1 MVMDYYAY
9 WNGGQI
15 RDLFEALVSICSGSS
30 YEGLLKTAVL
40 AGFLVTLTG
49 ALLKWQGLASKVYLF
64 AAVLFY
70 SVMLVPKVDVA
81 IHDERSAD
89 VYVVSNVPFGVG
101 FFASATSKI
110 GHFLTESFETAFSL
124 PDAERFSKFGLVY
137 PQRAL
142 NNLLAAGPVTPEGRA
157 LTDRVIADCIGPEL
171 LDHPDKAAELS
182 HSGDIWTTI
191 SADGWIN
198 PARSSVS
205 SDGTVQQCDQA
216 LQSLEQHLN
225 TVELDFL
232 SKRLG
237 TVLVPE
243 RINPADVI
251 RRTLPQSEALLLGVS
266 RSLEKSLKHSVML
279 TALPR
284 GMASIAAQAGAPLD
298 LAAKYSASQA
308 NLTSEI
314 NYRTLARLAEH
325 SLPKI
330 RNCVEFIVIAA
341 FPLMLLLMVAAGSA
355 AGAVFRSFFVLL
367 IWFQLWAPLLSVANY
382 LMISVDA
389 NPMNRIA
396 AEFGGSTL
404 LAAGIIREA
413 GATSQAIAGSIML
426 LIPVIAFALAKGSD
440 MAFVSMATGLMAP
453 AQGASSGA
461 SAQAASGNFNAGN
474 VSMGN
479 TSMNS
484 ASANKS
490 DLSSSWN
497 DPYASKSQTAYGS
510 VTRDETGTVTGMAR
524 TSIDLGVTSSG
535 ALTHSRTT
543 GTASSAATTLTASER
558 QALSLSS
565 AASSSNAVSREFA
578 RAMSQGLSERLSA
591 GQSTAGSSSSS
602 YSKSSGES
610 STVSRGL
617 SNSENLSFTSGAKL
631 QAGGGEAQFSTDAAK
646 EAAKDAKAA
655 SSASPENVNLAVAQS
670 PALLGALPTQAKD
683 PEGKPVA
690 RHVQNAMSHLRGA
703 AEAAGMGIG
712 LEAKTAQQY
721 VDTATGA
728 QNAATQHQKAEA
740 YHALKST
747 AKEIAASTSNDEM
760 RRAAENFSAALDKAY
775 RTSNDQSRMLSETFS
790 ASRSLSENLSGT
802 NQTAVNNDI
811 LVMQK
816 LLSSDNLSAESHLKA
831 LFDSSDKREFLGASA
846 AADSYDR
853 AADVCHLGPGQI
865 QETALRQNALKR
877 HGDNSLLAMQRK
889 GEELIGK
896 QAGSFKDKTGKAS
909 LLPTSLNEELKD
921 FNKKFEEQDEANAI
935 GLLNHSAMTELR
947 QERINDSST
956 GYQNEQRGM
965 STLLLN
971 SLAGGLGYREGRVA
985 EETRGPSN
993 YLNSN

>member
-1 MVMDYYAY
+1 
-9 WNGGQI
+9 
-15 RDLFEALVSICSGSS
+15 
-30 YEGLLKTAVL
+30 
-40 AGFLVTLTG
+40 
-49 ALLKWQGLASKVYLF
+49 
-64 AAVLFY
+64 
-70 SVMLVPKVDVA
+70 
-81 IHDERSAD
+81 
-89 VYVVSNVPFGVG
+89 
-101 FFASATSKI
+101 
-110 GHFLTESFETAFSL
+110 
-124 PDAERFSKFGLVY
+124 
-137 PQRAL
+137 
-142 NNLLAAGPVTPEGRA
+142 
-157 LTDRVIADCIGPEL
+157 
-171 LDHPDKAAELS
+171 
-182 HSGDIWTTI
+182 
-191 SADGWIN
+191 
-198 PARSSVS
+198 
-205 SDGTVQQCDQA
+205 
-216 LQSLEQHLN
+216 
-225 TVELDFL
+225 
-232 SKRLG
+232 
-237 TVLVPE
+237 
-243 RINPADVI
+243 
-251 RRTLPQSEALLLGVS
+251 
-266 RSLEKSLKHSVML
+266 
-279 TALPR
+279 
-284 GMASIAAQAGAPLD
+284 MASIAAQAGAPLD

-426 LIPVIAFALAKGSD
+426 LSPVIAFALAKGSD
-440 MAFVSMATGLMAP
+440 VAFVSMATGLMAP

-474 VSMGN
+474 VSLGN

-490 DLSSSWN
+490 DLSSSWS

-524 TSIDLGVTSSG
+524 TSIDLGVSSFG

-543 GTASSAATTLTASER
+543 GTASSASTTLTASEN
-558 QALSLSS
+558 QVLSLSS

-602 YSKSSGES
+602 YSKSTGES

-631 QAGGGEAQFSTDAAK
+631 QAEGGEAQFSTDPAK
-646 EAAKDAKAA
+646 EAAKAA
-655 SSASPENVNLAVAQS
+655 SSASPENLNLAAAQS
-670 PALLGALPTQAKD
+670 PTLLGAVPTQAKD
-683 PEGKPVA
+683 SEGKPVA
-690 RHVQNAMSHLRGA
+690 RRVQNAMSHLRGA

-712 LEAKTAQQY
+712 LEAKTAQQF
-721 VDTATGA
+721 VDTATGS
-728 QNAATQHQKAEA
+728 QSAATQRQKAEA

-790 ASRSLSENLSGT
+790 ASRSQSENLSGT
-802 NQTAVNNDI
+802 SQTAVNNDI

-816 LLSSDNLSAESHLKA
+816 LLSSDYLSAESHLKA

-853 AADVCHLGPGQI
+853 AADVRHLGPGQI

-877 HGDNSLLAMQRK
+877 QGETSLSALQLM
-889 GEELIGK
+889 GEGVIGK
-896 QAGSFKDKTGKAS
+896 QAKSFRNNAEISSLAS
-909 LLPTSLNEELKD
+909 SSLNVERED
-921 FNKKFEEQDEANAI
+921 FNKKFDEQEEANAI
-935 GLLNHSAMTELR
+935 GLLNQGAMTDLR
-947 QERINDSST
+947 IEHNNDSST
-956 GYQNEQRGM
+956 RYLNEQKGM

-971 SLAGGLGYREGRVA
+971 SLAGGLAYQ
-985 EETRGPSN
+985 GPRLGK
-993 YLNSN
+993 YKQDER

>member
-142 NNLLAAGPVTPEGRA
+142 NSLLAAGPVTPEGRA

-182 HSGDIWTTI
+182 HSGDIWATI

-205 SDGTVQQCDQA
+205 SDGTVQRCDQA
-216 LQSLEQHLN
+216 LQSLDQHLN

-243 RINPADVI
+243 RIDPADVI

-266 RSLEKSLKHSVML
+266 RSLEQSLKHSVML

-367 IWFQLWAPLLSVANY
+367 IWFQLWAPLFSVANY

-396 AEFGGSTL
+396 SEFGGSTL

-440 MAFVSMATGLMAP
+440 MAFVSMAGPCTRRLFRRLR
-453 AQGASSGA
+453 SS
-461 SAQAASGNFNAGN
+461 
-474 VSMGN
+474 
-479 TSMNS
+479 
-484 ASANKS
+484 
-490 DLSSSWN
+490 
-497 DPYASKSQTAYGS
+497 
-510 VTRDETGTVTGMAR
+510 
-524 TSIDLGVTSSG
+524 
-535 ALTHSRTT
+535 
-543 GTASSAATTLTASER
+543 
-558 QALSLSS
+558 
-565 AASSSNAVSREFA
+565 VSR
-578 RAMSQGLSERLSA
+578 
-591 GQSTAGSSSSS
+591 
-602 YSKSSGES
+602 
-610 STVSRGL
+610 
-617 SNSENLSFTSGAKL
+617 KL
-631 QAGGGEAQFSTDAAK
+631 QCRK
-646 EAAKDAKAA
+646 R
-655 SSASPENVNLAVAQS
+655 LY
-670 PALLGALPTQAKD
+670 
-683 PEGKPVA
+683 GKYI
-690 RHVQNAMSHLRGA
+690 H
-703 AEAAGMGIG
+703 
-712 LEAKTAQQY
+712 
-721 VDTATGA
+721 
-728 QNAATQHQKAEA
+728 
-740 YHALKST
+740 
-747 AKEIAASTSNDEM
+747 
-760 RRAAENFSAALDKAY
+760 
-775 RTSNDQSRMLSETFS
+775 
-790 ASRSLSENLSGT
+790 
-802 NQTAVNNDI
+802 
-811 LVMQK
+811 
-816 LLSSDNLSAESHLKA
+816 
-831 LFDSSDKREFLGASA
+831 
-846 AADSYDR
+846 
-853 AADVCHLGPGQI
+853 
-865 QETALRQNALKR
+865 
-877 HGDNSLLAMQRK
+877 
-889 GEELIGK
+889 
-896 QAGSFKDKTGKAS
+896 
-909 LLPTSLNEELKD
+909 
-921 FNKKFEEQDEANAI
+921 
-935 GLLNHSAMTELR
+935 
-947 QERINDSST
+947 
-956 GYQNEQRGM
+956 
-965 STLLLN
+965 
-971 SLAGGLGYREGRVA
+971 
-985 EETRGPSN
+985 
-993 YLNSN
+993 

>member
-142 NNLLAAGPVTPEGRA
+142 NSLLAAGPVTPEGRA

-182 HSGDIWTTI
+182 HSGDIWATI

-205 SDGTVQQCDQA
+205 SDGTVQRCDQA
-216 LQSLEQHLN
+216 LQSLDQHLN

-243 RINPADVI
+243 RIDPADVI

-266 RSLEKSLKHSVML
+266 RSLEQSLKHSVML

-413 GATSQAIAGSIML
+413 GATSQAIAGSIMP

-440 MAFVSMATGLMAP
+440 MAFVSMSTGLMAP

-461 SAQAASGNFNAGN
+461 STQAAAGNFNAGN
-474 VSMGN
+474 ISTGN

-490 DLSSSWN
+490 DLSSSWS

-524 TSIDLGVTSSG
+524 TSIDLGVSSSG

-543 GTASSAATTLTASER
+543 GTASSAATTLTASES

-602 YSKSSGES
+602 YSKSTGES
-610 STVSRGL
+610 STLSRGL
-617 SNSENLSFTSGAKL
+617 SNSENLAFTSGAKL
-631 QAGGGEAQFSTDAAK
+631 QAGGGEAQFSTNAAK
-646 EAAKDAKAA
+646 EAAKDAKGA
-655 SSASPENVNLAVAQS
+655 SSASSENLNLAAAQS
-670 PALLGALPTQAKD
+670 SPAVLGAVSTQSKD
-683 PEGKPVA
+683 SEGKPVA

-712 LEAKTAQQY
+712 LEAKTAQLL
-721 VDTATGA
+721 VDTATGS
-728 QNAATQHQKAEA
+728 QSAATQRQKAEA
-740 YHALKST
+740 YHVLKST
-747 AKEIAASTSNDEM
+747 AKEIASSTTNDEM
-760 RRAAENFSAALDKAY
+760 RRVAENFSAALDKAY
-775 RTSNDQSRMLSETFS
+775 RSSNDQSRMVSETFS
-790 ASRSLSENLSGT
+790 ASRSQSENLSGT
-802 NQTAVNNDI
+802 SQTAVNNDI

-831 LFDSSDKREFLGASA
+831 LFDSSDKREYLGASV

-853 AADVCHLGPGQI
+853 AADVRHLGPGQI
-865 QETALRQNALKR
+865 QNTGLEQNALKR
-877 HGDNSLLAMQRK
+877 HGDNSLSAMQRK
-889 GEELIGK
+889 GGELIGK
-896 QAGSFKDKTGKAS
+896 QAISLKDKTEGAS
-909 LLPTSLNEELKD
+909 LLSTSLNAGLKD
-921 FNKKFEEQDEANAI
+921 FNRKFDEQEETNSVGLMNQD
-935 GLLNHSAMTELR
+935 AMTELR
-947 QERINDSST
+947 RDRIDGASVN
-956 GYQNEQRGM
+956 YLNEQKGM
-965 STLLLN
+965 STILLN
-971 SLAGGLGYREGRVA
+971 SLAGGLGYREARVEKEA
-985 EETRGPSN
+985 KDEN
-993 YLNSN
+993 

>member
-142 NNLLAAGPVTPEGRA
+142 NSLLAAGPVTPEGRA

-171 LDHPDKAAELS
+171 LDHSDKAAELS
-182 HSGDIWTTI
+182 HSGDIWATI

-205 SDGTVQQCDQA
+205 SDGTVQRCDQA
-216 LQSLEQHLN
+216 LQNLEQHLN

-243 RINPADVI
+243 RIDPADVI

-266 RSLEKSLKHSVML
+266 RSLEQSLKHSVML

-396 AEFGGSTL
+396 TEFGGSTL

-426 LIPVIAFALAKGSD
+426 LIPLIAFALAKGSD

-461 SAQAASGNFNAGN
+461 SAQAAAGNFNAGN
-474 VSMGN
+474 ISMGN

-490 DLSSSWN
+490 DLSSSWS

-524 TSIDLGVTSSG
+524 TSIDLGVSSSG

-543 GTASSAATTLTASER
+543 GTASSSATTLTASES

-565 AASSSNAVSREFA
+565 AATSSNAVSREFA

-602 YSKSSGES
+602 YSKSTGES

-646 EAAKDAKAA
+646 EAAKDAKGV
-655 SSASPENVNLAVAQS
+655 SSASSENLNLAAAQS
-670 PALLGALPTQAKD
+670 SPAVLGVVSTQSKD
-683 PEGKPVA
+683 SEGKPVA

-712 LEAKTAQQY
+712 LEAKTAQLL
-721 VDTATGA
+721 VDTATGS
-728 QNAATQHQKAEA
+728 QSAATQRQKAEA
-740 YHALKST
+740 YQVLKST
-747 AKEIAASTSNDEM
+747 AKEIASSTTNDEM
-760 RRAAENFSAALDKAY
+760 RRVAENFSAALDKAY
-775 RTSNDQSRMLSETFS
+775 RSSNDQSRMVSETFS
-790 ASRSLSENLSGT
+790 ASRSQSETLSGT
-802 NQTAVNNDI
+802 SQTAVNNDI

-831 LFDSSDKREFLGASA
+831 LFDSSDKREYLGASV

-853 AADVCHLGPGQI
+853 AADVRHLGPGQI
-865 QETALRQNALKR
+865 QNTGLEQNALKR
-877 HGDNSLLAMQRK
+877 HGDNSLSAMQRK
-889 GEELIGK
+889 GGELIGK
-896 QAGSFKDKTGKAS
+896 QAISLKDKTEGAS
-909 LLPTSLNEELKD
+909 LLSTSLNAGLKD
-921 FNKKFEEQDEANAI
+921 FNRKFDEQEETNSVGLMNQD
-935 GLLNHSAMTELR
+935 AMTELR
-947 QERINDSST
+947 RDRIDGASVN
-956 GYQNEQRGM
+956 YLNEQKGM
-965 STLLLN
+965 STILLN
-971 SLAGGLGYREGRVA
+971 SLAGGLGYREARVEKEA
-985 EETRGPSN
+985 KDEN
-993 YLNSN
+993 

>member
-142 NNLLAAGPVTPEGRA
+142 NSLLAAGPVTPEGRA

-171 LDHPDKAAELS
+171 LDHSDKAAELS
-182 HSGDIWTTI
+182 HSGDIWATI

-205 SDGTVQQCDQA
+205 SDGTVQRCDQA
-216 LQSLEQHLN
+216 LQNLEQYLN

-243 RINPADVI
+243 RIDPADVI

-266 RSLEKSLKHSVML
+266 RSLEQSLKHSVML

-396 AEFGGSTL
+396 TEFGGSTL

-426 LIPVIAFALAKGSD
+426 LIPLIAFALAKGSD

-461 SAQAASGNFNAGN
+461 SAQAAAGNFNAGN
-474 VSMGN
+474 ISMGN

-490 DLSSSWN
+490 DLSSSWS

-524 TSIDLGVTSSG
+524 TSIDLGVSSSG

-543 GTASSAATTLTASER
+543 GTASSSATTLTASES

-565 AASSSNAVSREFA
+565 AATSSNAVSREFA

-602 YSKSSGES
+602 YSKSTGES

-617 SNSENLSFTSGAKL
+617 SNSENLSLTSGAKL

-646 EAAKDAKAA
+646 EAAKDAKGV
-655 SSASPENVNLAVAQS
+655 SSASSENLNLAAAQS
-670 PALLGALPTQAKD
+670 SPAVLGAVSTQSKD
-683 PEGKPVA
+683 SEGKPVA

-712 LEAKTAQQY
+712 LEAKTAQLL
-721 VDTATGA
+721 VDTATGS
-728 QNAATQHQKAEA
+728 QSAATQRQKAEA
-740 YHALKST
+740 YHVLKST
-747 AKEIAASTSNDEM
+747 AKEIASSTTNDEM
-760 RRAAENFSAALDKAY
+760 RRVAENFSAALDKAY
-775 RTSNDQSRMLSETFS
+775 RSSNDQSRMVSETFS
-790 ASRSLSENLSGT
+790 ASRSQSENLSGT
-802 NQTAVNNDI
+802 SQTAVNNDI

-831 LFDSSDKREFLGASA
+831 LFDSSDKREYLGASA

-853 AADVCHLGPGQI
+853 AADVRHLGPGQI
-865 QETALRQNALKR
+865 QNTGLEQNALKR
-877 HGDNSLLAMQRK
+877 HGDNSLSAMQRK
-889 GEELIGK
+889 GGELIGK
-896 QAGSFKDKTGKAS
+896 QAISLKDKTEGAS
-909 LLPTSLNEELKD
+909 LLSTSLNAGLKD
-921 FNKKFEEQDEANAI
+921 FNRKFDEQEETNSVGLMNQD
-935 GLLNHSAMTELR
+935 AMTELR
-947 QERINDSST
+947 RDRIDGASVN
-956 GYQNEQRGM
+956 YLNEQKGM
-965 STLLLN
+965 STILLN
-971 SLAGGLGYREGRVA
+971 SLAGGLGYREARVEKEA
-985 EETRGPSN
+985 KDEN
-993 YLNSN
+993 

>member
-142 NNLLAAGPVTPEGRA
+142 NSLLAAGPVTPEGRA

-171 LDHPDKAAELS
+171 LDHSDKAAELS
-182 HSGDIWTTI
+182 HSGDIWATI

-205 SDGTVQQCDQA
+205 SDGTVQRCDQA
-216 LQSLEQHLN
+216 LQNLEQHLN

-243 RINPADVI
+243 RIDPADVI

-266 RSLEKSLKHSVML
+266 RSLEQSLKHSVML

-396 AEFGGSTL
+396 TEFGGSTL

-426 LIPVIAFALAKGSD
+426 LIPLIAFALAKGSD

-461 SAQAASGNFNAGN
+461 SAQAAAGNFNAGKI
-474 VSMGN
+474 SMGN

-490 DLSSSWN
+490 DLSSSWS

-524 TSIDLGVTSSG
+524 TSIDLGVSSSG

-543 GTASSAATTLTASER
+543 GTASSSATTLTASES

-565 AASSSNAVSREFA
+565 AATSSNAVSREFA

-602 YSKSSGES
+602 YSKSTGES

-646 EAAKDAKAA
+646 EAAKDAKGV
-655 SSASPENVNLAVAQS
+655 SSASSENLNLAAAQS
-670 PALLGALPTQAKD
+670 SPAVLGAVSTQSKD
-683 PEGKPVA
+683 SEGKPVA

-712 LEAKTAQQY
+712 LEAKTAQLL
-721 VDTATGA
+721 VDTATGS
-728 QNAATQHQKAEA
+728 QSAATQRQKAEA
-740 YHALKST
+740 YQVLKST
-747 AKEIAASTSNDEM
+747 AKEIASSTTNDEM
-760 RRAAENFSAALDKAY
+760 RRVAENFSAALDKAY
-775 RTSNDQSRMLSETFS
+775 RSSNDQSRMVSETFS
-790 ASRSLSENLSGT
+790 ASRSQSETLSGT
-802 NQTAVNNDI
+802 SQTAVNNDI

-831 LFDSSDKREFLGASA
+831 LFDSSDKREYLGASV

-853 AADVCHLGPGQI
+853 AADVRHLGPGQI
-865 QETALRQNALKR
+865 QNTGLEQNALKR
-877 HGDNSLLAMQRK
+877 HGDNSLSAMQRK
-889 GEELIGK
+889 GGELIGK
-896 QAGSFKDKTGKAS
+896 QAISLKDKTEGAS
-909 LLPTSLNEELKD
+909 LLSTSLNAGLKD
-921 FNKKFEEQDEANAI
+921 FNRKFDEQEETNSVGLMNQD
-935 GLLNHSAMTELR
+935 AMTELR
-947 QERINDSST
+947 RDRIDGASVN
-956 GYQNEQRGM
+956 YLNEQKGM
-965 STLLLN
+965 STILLN
-971 SLAGGLGYREGRVA
+971 SLAGGLGYREARVKKEA
-985 EETRGPSN
+985 KDEN
-993 YLNSN
+993 

>member
-1 MVMDYYAY
+1 M
-9 WNGGQI
+9 
-15 RDLFEALVSICSGSS
+15 
-30 YEGLLKTAVL
+30 
-40 AGFLVTLTG
+40 
-49 ALLKWQGLASKVYLF
+49 
-64 AAVLFY
+64 
-70 SVMLVPKVDVA
+70 
-81 IHDERSAD
+81 
-89 VYVVSNVPFGVG
+89 
-101 FFASATSKI
+101 
-110 GHFLTESFETAFSL
+110 
-124 PDAERFSKFGLVY
+124 
-137 PQRAL
+137 
-142 NNLLAAGPVTPEGRA
+142 
-157 LTDRVIADCIGPEL
+157 
-171 LDHPDKAAELS
+171 
-182 HSGDIWTTI
+182 
-191 SADGWIN
+191 
-198 PARSSVS
+198 
-205 SDGTVQQCDQA
+205 
-216 LQSLEQHLN
+216 
-225 TVELDFL
+225 

-243 RINPADVI
+243 RIDPADVI

-266 RSLEKSLKHSVML
+266 RSLEQSLKHSVML

-389 NPMNRIA
+389 NPLNRIA

-453 AQGASSGA
+453 AQVASSGA
-461 SAQAASGNFNAGN
+461 SAQAAAGNFNAGN
-474 VSMGN
+474 ISIGN

-490 DLSSSWN
+490 DLSSSWS
-497 DPYASKSQTAYGS
+497 DPYTSKSQTAYGS

-524 TSIDLGVTSSG
+524 TSIDLGVSSSG

-543 GTASSAATTLTASER
+543 GTASSAATTLTASES

-602 YSKSSGES
+602 YSKSTGES
-610 STVSRGL
+610 STLSRGL
-617 SNSENLSFTSGAKL
+617 SNSENLAFTSGAKL

-646 EAAKDAKAA
+646 EAAKDAKGA
-655 SSASPENVNLAVAQS
+655 SSASSENLNLAAAQS
-670 PALLGALPTQAKD
+670 SPAVLGAVSTQSKD

-690 RHVQNAMSHLRGA
+690 RQVQNAMSHLRGA
-703 AEAAGMGIG
+703 AEAAGMG
-712 LEAKTAQQY
+712 LEAKTAQQF
-721 VDTATGA
+721 VDTATGS
-728 QNAATQHQKAEA
+728 QSAATQHQKAEA

-760 RRAAENFSAALDKAY
+760 RRAAKNFSAALDKAY
-775 RTSNDQSRMLSETFS
+775 RSSNDQSRMLSETFS
-790 ASRSLSENLSGT
+790 ASRSQSENLSGT

-816 LLSSDNLSAESHLKA
+816 LLSSDKLSAESHLKA
-831 LFDSSDKREFLGASA
+831 LFDSSDKREHLSASA

-853 AADVCHLGPGQI
+853 AADVRHLGPGQI
-865 QETALRQNALKR
+865 QETGLEQNALKR
-877 HGDNSLLAMQRK
+877 QGRGSLSALQHK
-889 GEELIGK
+889 GEAVLGK
-896 QAGSFKDKTGKAS
+896 QEKLFKDKAEDAS
-909 LLPTSLNEELKD
+909 FQPSSLNSGLKD
-921 FNKKFEEQDEANAI
+921 FNKKFDEQEEANAI
-935 GLLNHSAMTELR
+935 GLMNQNAMTELR
-947 QERINDSST
+947 QERINDASI
-956 GYQNEQRGM
+956 GYHDGQRGM

-971 SLAGGLGYREGRVA
+971 SLAGGLGYREARIEREVK
-985 EETRGPSN
+985 N
-993 YLNSN
+993 

>member
-64 AAVLFY
+64 ATVLFY

-142 NNLLAAGPVTPEGRA
+142 NSLLAAGPVTPEGRA
-157 LTDRVIADCIGPEL
+157 LIDRVIADCIGPEL

-182 HSGDIWTTI
+182 HSGDIWATI

-205 SDGTVQQCDQA
+205 SDGTVQRCDQA
-216 LQSLEQHLN
+216 LQSLDQHLN

-243 RINPADVI
+243 RIDPADVI

-266 RSLEKSLKHSVML
+266 RSLEQSLKHSVML

-404 LAAGIIREA
+404 LATGIIREA

-453 AQGASSGA
+453 AQGASSGV
-461 SAQAASGNFNAGN
+461 SAQAAAGNFNAGN

-490 DLSSSWN
+490 DLSSSWS
-497 DPYASKSQTAYGS
+497 DPYASKSHTAYGS

-543 GTASSAATTLTASER
+543 GTASSSVTTLTASES
-558 QALSLSS
+558 QVLSLSS

-631 QAGGGEAQFSTDAAK
+631 QAGGGEAQFSTNASK

-655 SSASPENVNLAVAQS
+655 SSASPENVNLAAAQS
-670 PALLGALPTQAKD
+670 PALLGTLPTQTKD

-690 RHVQNAMSHLRGA
+690 RHVQSAMSHLRGA

-712 LEAKTAQQY
+712 LEAKTAQQF
-721 VDTATGA
+721 VDTATGS
-728 QNAATQHQKAEA
+728 QSAATQRQKAEA

-790 ASRSLSENLSGT
+790 ASRSQSENLSGT
-802 NQTAVNNDI
+802 SQTAVNNDI

-816 LLSSDNLSAESHLKA
+816 LLSSDYLSAESHLKA

-853 AADVCHLGPGQI
+853 AADVRHLGPGQI

-877 HGDNSLLAMQRK
+877 QGETSLSALQLM
-889 GEELIGK
+889 GEGVIGK
-896 QAGSFKDKTGKAS
+896 QAKSFRNNAEISSLAS
-909 LLPTSLNEELKD
+909 SSLNVERED
-921 FNKKFEEQDEANAI
+921 FNKKFDEQEEANAI
-935 GLLNHSAMTELR
+935 GLLNQGAMTDLR
-947 QERINDSST
+947 IEHNNDSST
-956 GYQNEQRGM
+956 RYLNEQKGM

-971 SLAGGLGYREGRVA
+971 SLAGGLGYQ
-985 EETRGPSN
+985 GPR
-993 YLNSN
+993 LGKFKQDER

>member
-142 NNLLAAGPVTPEGRA
+142 NSLLAAGPVTPEGRA
-157 LTDRVIADCIGPEL
+157 LIDRVIADCIGPEL

-182 HSGDIWTTI
+182 HSGDIWATI

-205 SDGTVQQCDQA
+205 SDGTVQRCDQA
-216 LQSLEQHLN
+216 LQSLDQHLN

-243 RINPADVI
+243 RIDPADVI

-266 RSLEKSLKHSVML
+266 RSLEQSLKHSVML

-453 AQGASSGA
+453 AQGASSGV
-461 SAQAASGNFNAGN
+461 SAQAAAGNFNAGN

-490 DLSSSWN
+490 DLSSSWS
-497 DPYASKSQTAYGS
+497 DPYASKSHTAYGS

-543 GTASSAATTLTASER
+543 GTASYSVTTLTASES
-558 QALSLSS
+558 QVLSLSS

-631 QAGGGEAQFSTDAAK
+631 QAGGGEAQFSTNASK

-655 SSASPENVNLAVAQS
+655 SSASPENVNLAAAQS
-670 PALLGALPTQAKD
+670 PALLGTLPTQAKD

-690 RHVQNAMSHLRGA
+690 RHVQSAMSHLRGA

-712 LEAKTAQQY
+712 LEAKTAQQF
-721 VDTATGA
+721 VDTATGS
-728 QNAATQHQKAEA
+728 QSSATQRQKAEA

-747 AKEIAASTSNDEM
+747 AKEIAASTSNDEI
-760 RRAAENFSAALDKAY
+760 RLAAESFSAALDKAY
-775 RTSNDQSRMLSETFS
+775 RTSNDQSRMLSESFS
-790 ASRSLSENLSGT
+790 ASRSQSENLSGT
-802 NQTAVNNDI
+802 SQTAVNNDI

-831 LFDSSDKREFLGASA
+831 LFDSSDKREYLGASA

-853 AADVCHLGPGQI
+853 AADVRHLGPGQI

-877 HGDNSLLAMQRK
+877 Q
-889 GEELIGK
+889 GETSFSALQLMGEGVIGK
-896 QAGSFKDKTGKAS
+896 QAKSFRNNAENSSLAS
-909 LLPTSLNEELKD
+909 SSLNAGRED
-921 FNKKFEEQDEANAI
+921 FNKKFDEQEEANVI
-935 GLLNHSAMTELR
+935 GLLNQGAMTELR
-947 QERINDSST
+947 NEHNSDSST
-956 GYQNEQRGM
+956 RYLNEQKGM

-971 SLAGGLGYREGRVA
+971 SLAGGLGYREPRLEKY
-985 EETRGPSN
+985 EEDER
-993 YLNSN
+993 

>member
-142 NNLLAAGPVTPEGRA
+142 NSLLAAGPVTPEGRA

-182 HSGDIWTTI
+182 HSGDIWATI

-205 SDGTVQQCDQA
+205 SDGTVHRCDQA
-216 LQSLEQHLN
+216 LQSLDQYLN

-243 RINPADVI
+243 RIDPADVI
-251 RRTLPQSEALLLGVS
+251 RRTLPQSEALLLGMS
-266 RSLEKSLKHSVML
+266 RSLEQSLKHSVML

-330 RNCVEFIVIAA
+330 RNCVEFIVIAV

-404 LAAGIIREA
+404 LAAAIIREA
-413 GATSQAIAGSIML
+413 SATSQAIAGSIML

-440 MAFVSMATGLMAP
+440 MAFVSMASGLMAP

-461 SAQAASGNFNAGN
+461 SAQAAAGNFNAGN

-484 ASANKS
+484 VSANKS
-490 DLSSSWN
+490 DLSSWS

-510 VTRDETGTVTGMAR
+510 VTRDDTGTVTGMAR

-543 GTASSAATTLTASER
+543 GTASSAATTLTVSES

-591 GQSTAGSSSSS
+591 GQSTAGTSSSS

-646 EAAKDAKAA
+646 DAAKDAKAA
-655 SSASPENVNLAVAQS
+655 PSASPENLNQSAAQS
-670 PALLGALPTQAKD
+670 PALIGAVPTQTKES
-683 PEGKPVA
+683 EGKPVA
-690 RHVQNAMSHLRGA
+690 RRVQNAMSPLRGA

-712 LEAKTAQQY
+712 LEAKNAQQL
-721 VDTATGA
+721 VDTATGS
-728 QNAATQHQKAEA
+728 QSAATQHQKAEA

-760 RRAAENFSAALDKAY
+760 RRAAESFSAALDKAY
-775 RTSNDQSRMLSETFS
+775 RTSNDQSQMLSETFS
-790 ASRSLSENLSGT
+790 ASRSQSENLSGT
-802 NQTAVNNDI
+802 SQTAVNNDT

-831 LFDSSDKREFLGASA
+831 LFDSSDKREYLGASA

-853 AADVCHLGPGQI
+853 AADVRHLGPGQI
-865 QETALRQNALKR
+865 QETGLEQNALKR
-877 HGDNSLLAMQRK
+877 QGRSSLSALQHK
-889 GEELIGK
+889 GEAVIGK
-896 QAGSFKDKTGKAS
+896 QAKLLKEKAEDASFLS
-909 LLPTSLNEELKD
+909 TSLNAGLKD
-921 FNKKFEEQDEANAI
+921 FSRKFEEQQEANEV
-935 GLLNHSAMTELR
+935 GLLNQSAMTELR

-956 GYQNEQRGM
+956 GYLNEQKGM

-971 SLAGGLGYREGRVA
+971 SLAGGLGYRGPRLENY
-985 EETRGPSN
+985 EEDEK
-993 YLNSN
+993 

>member
-142 NNLLAAGPVTPEGRA
+142 NSLLAAGPVTPEGRA

-182 HSGDIWTTI
+182 HSGNIWATI

-205 SDGTVQQCDQA
+205 SDGTVQRCDQA
-216 LQSLEQHLN
+216 LQSLDQYLN

-243 RINPADVI
+243 RIDPADVI
-251 RRTLPQSEALLLGVS
+251 RRTLPQSEALLLGMS
-266 RSLEKSLKHSVML
+266 RSLEQSLKHSVML

-325 SLPKI
+325 S

-461 SAQAASGNFNAGN
+461 SAQTAAGNFNAGN

-490 DLSSSWN
+490 DLSSSWS

-543 GTASSAATTLTASER
+543 GTASSSATTLTASES

-646 EAAKDAKAA
+646 ETAKDAKAA
-655 SSASPENVNLAVAQS
+655 SSASPEALNLAAAQS
-670 PALLGALPTQAKD
+670 PALLGAVPTQVKD
-683 PEGKPVA
+683 SERKPVA
-690 RHVQNAMSHLRGA
+690 RHVQNAMSHLLGA

-747 AKEIAASTSNDEM
+747 AKEIAAATSNDEM

-790 ASRSLSENLSGT
+790 ASRSQSESLSGT

-831 LFDSSDKREFLGASA
+831 LFDSSDKREYLGASA

-853 AADVCHLGPGQI
+853 AADVRHLGPGQI
-865 QETALRQNALKR
+865 QVTGLEQNALKR

-896 QAGSFKDKTGKAS
+896 QAGSFKDKTEDVS
-909 LLPTSLNEELKD
+909 LLSTSLNEELKD
-921 FNKKFEEQDEANAI
+921 FNRKFDEQEETNAV
-935 GLLNHSAMTELR
+935 GLMNQGAMTELR
-947 QERINDSST
+947 RDRIDDASVN
-956 GYQNEQRGM
+956 YLNEQRGI
-965 STLLLN
+965 STILLN
-971 SLAGGLGYREGRVA
+971 SLAGGLGYKKPMIENEKDVHK
-985 EETRGPSN
+985 
-993 YLNSN
+993 

>member
-142 NNLLAAGPVTPEGRA
+142 NSLLAAGPVTAEGRA

-171 LDHPDKAAELS
+171 LDHSDKAAELS
-182 HSGDIWTTI
+182 HSGDIWATI

-205 SDGTVQQCDQA
+205 SDGTVQRCDQA
-216 LQSLEQHLN
+216 LQNLEQHLN

-243 RINPADVI
+243 RIDPADVI

-266 RSLEKSLKHSVML
+266 RSLEQSLKHSVML

-396 AEFGGSTL
+396 TEFGGSTL

-426 LIPVIAFALAKGSD
+426 LIPLIAFALAKGSD

-461 SAQAASGNFNAGN
+461 SAQAAAGNFNAGN
-474 VSMGN
+474 ISMGN

-490 DLSSSWN
+490 DLSSSWS

-524 TSIDLGVTSSG
+524 TSIDLGVSSSG

-543 GTASSAATTLTASER
+543 GTASSSATTLTASES

-565 AASSSNAVSREFA
+565 AATSSNAVSREFA

-602 YSKSSGES
+602 YSKSTGES

-646 EAAKDAKAA
+646 EAAKDAKGV
-655 SSASPENVNLAVAQS
+655 SSASSENLNLAAAQS
-670 PALLGALPTQAKD
+670 SPAVLGAVSTQSKD
-683 PEGKPVA
+683 SEGKPVA

-712 LEAKTAQQY
+712 LEAKTAQLL
-721 VDTATGA
+721 VDTATGS
-728 QNAATQHQKAEA
+728 QSAATQRQKAEA
-740 YHALKST
+740 YQVLKST
-747 AKEIAASTSNDEM
+747 AKEIASSTTNDEM
-760 RRAAENFSAALDKAY
+760 RRVAENFSAALDKAY
-775 RTSNDQSRMLSETFS
+775 RSSNDQSRMVSETFS
-790 ASRSLSENLSGT
+790 ASRSQSETLSGT
-802 NQTAVNNDI
+802 SQTAVNNDI

-831 LFDSSDKREFLGASA
+831 LFDSSDKREYLGASV

-853 AADVCHLGPGQI
+853 AADVRHLGPGQI
-865 QETALRQNALKR
+865 QNTGLEQNALKR
-877 HGDNSLLAMQRK
+877 HGDNSLSAMQRK
-889 GEELIGK
+889 GGELIGK
-896 QAGSFKDKTGKAS
+896 QAISLKDKTEGAS
-909 LLPTSLNEELKD
+909 LLSTSLNAGLKD
-921 FNKKFEEQDEANAI
+921 FNRKFDEQEETNSVGLMNQD
-935 GLLNHSAMTELR
+935 AMTELR
-947 QERINDSST
+947 RDRIDGASVN
-956 GYQNEQRGM
+956 YLNEQKGM
-965 STLLLN
+965 STILLN
-971 SLAGGLGYREGRVA
+971 SLAGGLGYREARVEKEA
-985 EETRGPSN
+985 KDEN
-993 YLNSN
+993 

>member
-142 NNLLAAGPVTPEGRA
+142 NSLLAAGPVTPEGRA
-157 LTDRVIADCIGPEL
+157 LIDRVIADCIGPEL

-182 HSGDIWTTI
+182 HSGDIWATI

-205 SDGTVQQCDQA
+205 SDGTVQRCDQA
-216 LQSLEQHLN
+216 LQSLDQHLN

-243 RINPADVI
+243 RIDPADVI

-266 RSLEKSLKHSVML
+266 RSLEQSLKHSVML

-453 AQGASSGA
+453 AQGASSGV
-461 SAQAASGNFNAGN
+461 SAQAAAGNFNAGN

-490 DLSSSWN
+490 DLSSSWS
-497 DPYASKSQTAYGS
+497 DPYASKSHTAYGS

-543 GTASSAATTLTASER
+543 GTASSSVTTLTASES
-558 QALSLSS
+558 QVLSLSS
-565 AASSSNAVSREFA
+565 ATSSSNAVSREFA

-631 QAGGGEAQFSTDAAK
+631 QAGGGEAQFSTNASK
-646 EAAKDAKAA
+646 EA
-655 SSASPENVNLAVAQS
+655 
-670 PALLGALPTQAKD
+670 AKD

-690 RHVQNAMSHLRGA
+690 RHVQSALSHLRGA

-712 LEAKTAQQY
+712 LEAKTAQQF
-721 VDTATGA
+721 VDTATGT

-775 RTSNDQSRMLSETFS
+775 RTSNDHGRMLSETFS
-790 ASRSLSENLSGT
+790 ASRSQSENLSGT

-853 AADVCHLGPGQI
+853 AADVRHLGPGQI
-865 QETALRQNALKR
+865 QETAIRKNALKR
-877 HGDNSLLAMQRK
+877 QGEASLFALQLM
-889 GEELIGK
+889 GEGVIGK
-896 QAGSFKDKTGKAS
+896 QAKSFRNNVENSSLASS
-909 LLPTSLNEELKD
+909 LLK
-921 FNKKFEEQDEANAI
+921 
-935 GLLNHSAMTELR
+935 
-947 QERINDSST
+947 
-956 GYQNEQRGM
+956 
-965 STLLLN
+965 
-971 SLAGGLGYREGRVA
+971 
-985 EETRGPSN
+985 
-993 YLNSN
+993 

>member
-30 YEGLLKTAVL
+30 YGGLLKTAVL

-142 NNLLAAGPVTPEGRA
+142 NSLLAAGPVTPEGRA

-182 HSGDIWTTI
+182 HSGDIWATI

-205 SDGTVQQCDQA
+205 SDGTVQRCDQA
-216 LQSLEQHLN
+216 LQSLDQHLN

-243 RINPADVI
+243 RIDPADAI

-266 RSLEKSLKHSVML
+266 RSLEQSLKHSVML
-279 TALPR
+279 TALPG

-341 FPLMLLLMVAAGSA
+341 CPLMLLLMVAAGSA

-474 VSMGN
+474 VSLGN

-490 DLSSSWN
+490 DLSSSWS
-497 DPYASKSQTAYGS
+497 DPYASKSRTAYGS

-524 TSIDLGVTSSG
+524 TSIDLGVSSFG

-543 GTASSAATTLTASER
+543 GTASSAATTLTASES

-565 AASSSNAVSREFA
+565 AATSSNAVSREFA

-602 YSKSSGES
+602 YSKSTGES

-617 SNSENLSFTSGAKL
+617 SNSENLSLTSGAKL
-631 QAGGGEAQFSTDAAK
+631 QAGGGEAQFSTDSAK
-646 EAAKDAKAA
+646 EAAKDAKGV
-655 SSASPENVNLAVAQS
+655 SSASSENLNLAAAQS
-670 PALLGALPTQAKD
+670 SPAVLGAVSTQSKD
-683 PEGKPVA
+683 SEGKPVA

-712 LEAKTAQQY
+712 LEAKTAQLL
-721 VDTATGA
+721 VDTATGS
-728 QNAATQHQKAEA
+728 QSAATQRQKAEA
-740 YHALKST
+740 YHVLKST
-747 AKEIAASTSNDEM
+747 AKEIASSTTNDEM
-760 RRAAENFSAALDKAY
+760 RRVAENFSAALDKAY
-775 RTSNDQSRMLSETFS
+775 RSSNDQSRMVSETFS
-790 ASRSLSENLSGT
+790 ASRSQSENLSGT
-802 NQTAVNNDI
+802 SQTAVNNDI

-831 LFDSSDKREFLGASA
+831 LFDSSDKREYLGASA

-853 AADVCHLGPGQI
+853 AADVRHLGPGQI
-865 QETALRQNALKR
+865 QNTGLEQNALKR
-877 HGDNSLLAMQRK
+877 HGDNSLSAMQRK
-889 GEELIGK
+889 GGELIGK
-896 QAGSFKDKTGKAS
+896 QAISLKDKTEGAS
-909 LLPTSLNEELKD
+909 LLSTSLNAGLKD
-921 FNKKFEEQDEANAI
+921 FNRKFDEQEETNSVGLMNQD
-935 GLLNHSAMTELR
+935 AMTELR
-947 QERINDSST
+947 RDRIDGASVN
-956 GYQNEQRGM
+956 YLNEQKGM
-965 STLLLN
+965 STILLN
-971 SLAGGLGYREGRVA
+971 SLAGGLGYREARVEKEA
-985 EETRGPSN
+985 KDEN
-993 YLNSN
+993 

>member
-142 NNLLAAGPVTPEGRA
+142 NSLLAADPVTPEGRA

-171 LDHPDKAAELS
+171 LDHSDKAAELS
-182 HSGDIWTTI
+182 HSGDIWATI

-205 SDGTVQQCDQA
+205 SDGTVQRCDQA
-216 LQSLEQHLN
+216 LQNLEQHLN

-243 RINPADVI
+243 RIDPADVI

-266 RSLEKSLKHSVML
+266 RSLEQSLKHSVML

-453 AQGASSGA
+453 AQGASSGV
-461 SAQAASGNFNAGN
+461 SAQAAAGNFNAGN

-490 DLSSSWN
+490 DLSSSWS
-497 DPYASKSQTAYGS
+497 DPYASKSHTAYGS

-543 GTASSAATTLTASER
+543 GTASSSVTTLTASES
-558 QALSLSS
+558 QVLSLSS

-631 QAGGGEAQFSTDAAK
+631 QAGGGEAQFSTNASK

-655 SSASPENVNLAVAQS
+655 SSASPENVNLAAAQS
-670 PALLGALPTQAKD
+670 PALLGTLPTQAKD

-712 LEAKTAQQY
+712 LEAKTAQQF
-721 VDTATGA
+721 VDTATDS
-728 QNAATQHQKAEA
+728 QSAATQRQKAEA

-747 AKEIAASTSNDEM
+747 AKEIAASASNDDM

-775 RTSNDQSRMLSETFS
+775 RTSNDHGRMLSETFS
-790 ASRSLSENLSGT
+790 ASRSQSENLSGT

-853 AADVCHLGPGQI
+853 AADVRHLGPGQI
-865 QETALRQNALKR
+865 QETAIRKNALKR
-877 HGDNSLLAMQRK
+877 QGEASLSALQLM
-889 GEELIGK
+889 GEGVIGK
-896 QAGSFKDKTGKAS
+896 QAKSFRNNVENSSLASS
-909 LLPTSLNEELKD
+909 LLNAGRED
-921 FNKKFEEQDEANAI
+921 FNKKFDEQEEANVI
-935 GLLNHSAMTELR
+935 GLLNQGAMTELR
-947 QERINDSST
+947 NEHNNDSST
-956 GYQNEQRGM
+956 RYLNEQKGM

-971 SLAGGLGYREGRVA
+971 SLAGGLGYRGPRLEKY
-985 EETRGPSN
+985 EEDER
-993 YLNSN
+993 

>member
-49 ALLKWQGLASKVYLF
+49 ALLKWQGIASKVYLF

-70 SVMLVPKVDVA
+70 SVMLVPKVNVA

-142 NNLLAAGPVTPEGRA
+142 TSLLAAGPVTPEGRA

-182 HSGDIWTTI
+182 HSGDIWATI

-205 SDGTVQQCDQA
+205 SDGTVQRCDQA
-216 LQSLEQHLN
+216 LQSLDQHLN

-243 RINPADVI
+243 RIDPADVI

-266 RSLEKSLKHSVML
+266 RSLEQSLKHSVML

-396 AEFGGSTL
+396 TEFRGSTL

-426 LIPVIAFALAKGSD
+426 LIPVIAFALAKGTD
-440 MAFVSMATGLMAP
+440 MAFVSMATGLMTP

-543 GTASSAATTLTASER
+543 GTASSAATTLTASES

-578 RAMSQGLSERLSA
+578 QAMSQGLSERLSA

-631 QAGGGEAQFSTDAAK
+631 QAEGGEAQFSTDPAK
-646 EAAKDAKAA
+646 EAAKAA
-655 SSASPENVNLAVAQS
+655 SSASPENLNLAAAQS
-670 PALLGALPTQAKD
+670 PTLLGAVPTQVKD
-683 PEGKPVA
+683 SEGKPVA
-690 RHVQNAMSHLRGA
+690 RRVQNAMSHLRGA

-712 LEAKTAQQY
+712 LEAKTAQQF
-721 VDTATGA
+721 VDTATGS
-728 QNAATQHQKAEA
+728 QSAATQRQKAEA

-790 ASRSLSENLSGT
+790 ASRSQSENLSGT
-802 NQTAVNNDI
+802 SQTAVNNDI

-816 LLSSDNLSAESHLKA
+816 LLSSDYLSAESHLKA

-853 AADVCHLGPGQI
+853 AADVRHLGPGQI

-877 HGDNSLLAMQRK
+877 QGETSLSALQLM
-889 GEELIGK
+889 GEGVIGK
-896 QAGSFKDKTGKAS
+896 QAKSFRNNAEISSLAS
-909 LLPTSLNEELKD
+909 SSLNVERED
-921 FNKKFEEQDEANAI
+921 FNRKFEEQEEANAI
-935 GLLNHSAMTELR
+935 RLLNHSAMTELR
-947 QERINDSST
+947 RDRIDDASIN
-956 GYQNEQRGM
+956 YLNEQRGM

-971 SLAGGLGYREGRVA
+971 SLAGGLGYQEPRLEK
-985 EETRGPSN
+985 
-993 YLNSN
+993 

>member
-81 IHDERSAD
+81 VHDERSTD

-142 NNLLAAGPVTPEGRA
+142 NSLLAAGPVTPEGRA

-182 HSGDIWTTI
+182 HSGDIWATI

-205 SDGTVQQCDQA
+205 SDGAVQRCDQA
-216 LQSLEQHLN
+216 LQSLDQHLN

-243 RINPADVI
+243 RLDPADVI
-251 RRTLPQSEALLLGVS
+251 RRTLPQSETLLLGVS
-266 RSLEKSLKHSVML
+266 RSLEQSLKHSVML

-389 NPMNRIA
+389 NPINRIA

-426 LIPVIAFALAKGSD
+426 LIPLIAFALAKGSD

-474 VSMGN
+474 VSLGN

-490 DLSSSWN
+490 DLSSSWS

-543 GTASSAATTLTASER
+543 GTASSSVTTLTASES

-631 QAGGGEAQFSTDAAK
+631 QAGGGEAQFSTNASK

-655 SSASPENVNLAVAQS
+655 SSASPENVNLAAAQS
-670 PALLGALPTQAKD
+670 PALLGTLPTQAKD

-712 LEAKTAQQY
+712 LEAKTAQQF
-721 VDTATGA
+721 VDTATDS
-728 QNAATQHQKAEA
+728 QSAATQRQKAEA

-747 AKEIAASTSNDEM
+747 AKEIAASASNDDM

-775 RTSNDQSRMLSETFS
+775 RTSNDHGRMLSETFS
-790 ASRSLSENLSGT
+790 ASRSQSENLSGT

-846 AADSYDR
+846 AADSYDC
-853 AADVCHLGPGQI
+853 AADVRHLGPGQI
-865 QETALRQNALKR
+865 QETAIRKNALKR
-877 HGDNSLLAMQRK
+877 QGEASLSALQLM
-889 GEELIGK
+889 GEGVIGK
-896 QAGSFKDKTGKAS
+896 QAKSFRNNVENSSLASS
-909 LLPTSLNEELKD
+909 LLNAGRED
-921 FNKKFEEQDEANAI
+921 FNKKFDEQEEANVI
-935 GLLNHSAMTELR
+935 GLLNQGAMTELR
-947 QERINDSST
+947 NEHNNDSST
-956 GYQNEQRGM
+956 RYLNEQKGM

-971 SLAGGLGYREGRVA
+971 SLAGGLGYRGPRLEKY
-985 EETRGPSN
+985 EEDER
-993 YLNSN
+993 

>member
-30 YEGLLKTAVL
+30 YGGLLKTAVL

-142 NNLLAAGPVTPEGRA
+142 NSLLAAGPVTPEGRA

-182 HSGDIWTTI
+182 HSGDIWATI

-205 SDGTVQQCDQA
+205 SDGTVQRCDQA
-216 LQSLEQHLN
+216 LLSLDQHLN

-243 RINPADVI
+243 RIDPADAI

-266 RSLEKSLKHSVML
+266 RSLEQSLKHSVML
-279 TALPR
+279 TALPG

-474 VSMGN
+474 VSLGN

-490 DLSSSWN
+490 DLSSSWS
-497 DPYASKSQTAYGS
+497 DPYASKSRTAYGS

-524 TSIDLGVTSSG
+524 TSIDLGVSSFG

-543 GTASSAATTLTASER
+543 GTASSAATTLTASES

-565 AASSSNAVSREFA
+565 AATSSKAVSREFA

-602 YSKSSGES
+602 YSKSTGES

-617 SNSENLSFTSGAKL
+617 SNSENLSLTSGAKL
-631 QAGGGEAQFSTDAAK
+631 QAGGGEAQFSTDSAK
-646 EAAKDAKAA
+646 EAAKDAKGV
-655 SSASPENVNLAVAQS
+655 SSASSENLNLAAAQS
-670 PALLGALPTQAKD
+670 SPAVLGAVSTQSKD
-683 PEGKPVA
+683 SEGKPVA

-712 LEAKTAQQY
+712 LEAKTAQLL
-721 VDTATGA
+721 VDTATGS
-728 QNAATQHQKAEA
+728 QSAATQRQKAEA
-740 YHALKST
+740 YHVLKST
-747 AKEIAASTSNDEM
+747 AKEIASSTTNDEM
-760 RRAAENFSAALDKAY
+760 RRVAENFSAALDKAY
-775 RTSNDQSRMLSETFS
+775 RSSNDQSRMVSETFS
-790 ASRSLSENLSGT
+790 ASRSQSENLSGT
-802 NQTAVNNDI
+802 SQTAVNNDI

-831 LFDSSDKREFLGASA
+831 LFDSSDKREYLGASA

-853 AADVCHLGPGQI
+853 AADVRHLGPGQI
-865 QETALRQNALKR
+865 QNTGLEQNALKR
-877 HGDNSLLAMQRK
+877 HGDNSLSAMQRK
-889 GEELIGK
+889 GGELIGK
-896 QAGSFKDKTGKAS
+896 QAISLKDKTEGAS
-909 LLPTSLNEELKD
+909 LLSTSLNAGLKD
-921 FNKKFEEQDEANAI
+921 FNRKFDEQEETNSVGLMNQD
-935 GLLNHSAMTELR
+935 AMTELR
-947 QERINDSST
+947 RDRIDGASVN
-956 GYQNEQRGM
+956 YLNEQKGM
-965 STLLLN
+965 STILLN
-971 SLAGGLGYREGRVA
+971 SLAGGLGYREARVEKEA
-985 EETRGPSN
+985 KDEN
-993 YLNSN
+993 

>member
-49 ALLKWQGLASKVYLF
+49 ALLKWQGIASKVYLF

-142 NNLLAAGPVTPEGRA
+142 NSLLAAGPVTPEGRA

-171 LDHPDKAAELS
+171 LDHPNKAAELS
-182 HSGDIWTTI
+182 HSGDIWATI

-205 SDGTVQQCDQA
+205 SDGTVQRCDQA
-216 LQSLEQHLN
+216 LQSLDQHLN

-243 RINPADVI
+243 RIDPAEVI

-266 RSLEKSLKHSVML
+266 RSLEQSLKHSVML

-355 AGAVFRSFFVLL
+355 ASAVFRSFFVLL

-461 SAQAASGNFNAGN
+461 SAQAAAGNFNAGN

-490 DLSSSWN
+490 DLSSSWS
-497 DPYASKSQTAYGS
+497 DPYASKSQSAYGS

-524 TSIDLGVTSSG
+524 TSIDLGVSSSG

-543 GTASSAATTLTASER
+543 GTASSAATTLTASES

-631 QAGGGEAQFSTDAAK
+631 QAGGGEAQFSTDPAK
-646 EAAKDAKAA
+646 EAAKAA
-655 SSASPENVNLAVAQS
+655 SSASPENLNLAAAQS
-670 PALLGALPTQAKD
+670 PTLLGAVPTQAKD
-683 PEGKPVA
+683 SEGKPVA
-690 RHVQNAMSHLRGA
+690 RRVQNAMSHLRGA

-712 LEAKTAQQY
+712 LEAKTAQQF
-721 VDTATGA
+721 VDTATGS
-728 QNAATQHQKAEA
+728 QSAATQRQKAEA

-790 ASRSLSENLSGT
+790 ASRSQSENLSGT
-802 NQTAVNNDI
+802 SQTAVNNDI

-816 LLSSDNLSAESHLKA
+816 LLSSDYLSAESHLKA

-853 AADVCHLGPGQI
+853 AADVRHLGPGQI

-877 HGDNSLLAMQRK
+877 QGETSLSALQLM
-889 GEELIGK
+889 GEGVIGK
-896 QAGSFKDKTGKAS
+896 QAKSFRNNAEISSLAS
-909 LLPTSLNEELKD
+909 SSLNVERED
-921 FNKKFEEQDEANAI
+921 FNKKFDEQEEANAI
-935 GLLNHSAMTELR
+935 GLLNQGAMTDLR
-947 QERINDSST
+947 IEHNNDSST
-956 GYQNEQRGM
+956 RYLNEQKGM

-971 SLAGGLGYREGRVA
+971 SLAGGLGYQ
-985 EETRGPSN
+985 GPRLGK
-993 YLNSN
+993 YKQDER

>member
-49 ALLKWQGLASKVYLF
+49 ALLKWQGIASKVYLF

-70 SVMLVPKVDVA
+70 SVMLVPKVNVA

-142 NNLLAAGPVTPEGRA
+142 TSLLAAGPVTPEGRA

-182 HSGDIWTTI
+182 HSGDIWATI

-205 SDGTVQQCDQA
+205 SDGTVQRCDQA
-216 LQSLEQHLN
+216 LQSLDQHLN

-243 RINPADVI
+243 RIDPADVI

-266 RSLEKSLKHSVML
+266 RSLEQSLKHSVML

-396 AEFGGSTL
+396 TEFRGSTL

-426 LIPVIAFALAKGSD
+426 LIPVIAFALAKGTD
-440 MAFVSMATGLMAP
+440 MAFVSMATGLMTP

-524 TSIDLGVTSSG
+524 TSIDLGVTSSS

-543 GTASSAATTLTASER
+543 GTASSAATTLTASES

-578 RAMSQGLSERLSA
+578 QAMSQGLSERLSA

-631 QAGGGEAQFSTDAAK
+631 QAEGGEAQFSTDPAK
-646 EAAKDAKAA
+646 EAAKAA
-655 SSASPENVNLAVAQS
+655 SSASPENLNLAAAQS
-670 PALLGALPTQAKD
+670 PTLLGAVPTQAKD
-683 PEGKPVA
+683 SEGKPVA
-690 RHVQNAMSHLRGA
+690 RRVQNAMSHLRGA

-712 LEAKTAQQY
+712 LEAKTAQQF
-721 VDTATGA
+721 VDTATGS
-728 QNAATQHQKAEA
+728 QSAATQRQKAEA

-790 ASRSLSENLSGT
+790 ASRSQSENLSGT
-802 NQTAVNNDI
+802 SQTAVNNDI

-816 LLSSDNLSAESHLKA
+816 LLSSDYLSAESHLKA

-853 AADVCHLGPGQI
+853 AADVRHLGPGQI

-877 HGDNSLLAMQRK
+877 QGETSLSALQLM
-889 GEELIGK
+889 GEGVIGK
-896 QAGSFKDKTGKAS
+896 QAKSFRNNAEISSLAS
-909 LLPTSLNEELKD
+909 SSLNVERED
-921 FNKKFEEQDEANAI
+921 FNKKFDEQEEANAI
-935 GLLNHSAMTELR
+935 GLLNQGAMTDLR
-947 QERINDSST
+947 IEHNNDSST
-956 GYQNEQRGM
+956 RYLNEQKGM

-971 SLAGGLGYREGRVA
+971 SLAGGLGYQ
-985 EETRGPSN
+985 GPRLGK
-993 YLNSN
+993 YKQDER

>member
-142 NNLLAAGPVTPEGRA
+142 NTLLAAGPVTPEGRA

-182 HSGDIWTTI
+182 HSGDIWATI

-205 SDGTVQQCDQA
+205 SDGTVQRCDQA
-216 LQSLEQHLN
+216 LQSLDQHLN

-243 RINPADVI
+243 RIDPADVI

-266 RSLEKSLKHSVML
+266 RSLEQSLKHSVML

-474 VSMGN
+474 VSLGN

-490 DLSSSWN
+490 DLSSSWS
-497 DPYASKSQTAYGS
+497 DPYASKSRTAYGS

-524 TSIDLGVTSSG
+524 TSIDLGVSSFG

-543 GTASSAATTLTASER
+543 GTASSAATTLTASES

-565 AASSSNAVSREFA
+565 AATSSNAVSREFA

-602 YSKSSGES
+602 YSKSTGES

-617 SNSENLSFTSGAKL
+617 SNSENLSLTSGAKL
-631 QAGGGEAQFSTDAAK
+631 QAGGGEAQFSTDSAK
-646 EAAKDAKAA
+646 EAAKDAKGV
-655 SSASPENVNLAVAQS
+655 SSASSENLNLAAAQS
-670 PALLGALPTQAKD
+670 SPAVLGAVSTQSKD
-683 PEGKPVA
+683 SEGKPVA
-690 RHVQNAMSHLRGA
+690 RHVQNTMSHLRGA

-712 LEAKTAQQY
+712 LEAKTAQLL
-721 VDTATGA
+721 VDTATGS
-728 QNAATQHQKAEA
+728 QSAATQRQKAEA
-740 YHALKST
+740 YHVLKST
-747 AKEIAASTSNDEM
+747 AKEIASSTTNDEM
-760 RRAAENFSAALDKAY
+760 RRVAENFSAALDKAY
-775 RTSNDQSRMLSETFS
+775 RSSNDQSRMVSETFS
-790 ASRSLSENLSGT
+790 ASRSQSENLSGT
-802 NQTAVNNDI
+802 SQTAVNNDI

-831 LFDSSDKREFLGASA
+831 LFDSSDKREYLGASA

-853 AADVCHLGPGQI
+853 AADVRHLGPGQI
-865 QETALRQNALKR
+865 QNTGLEQNALKR
-877 HGDNSLLAMQRK
+877 HGDNSLSAMQRK
-889 GEELIGK
+889 GGELIGK
-896 QAGSFKDKTGKAS
+896 QAISLKDKTEGAS
-909 LLPTSLNEELKD
+909 LLSTSLNAGLKD
-921 FNKKFEEQDEANAI
+921 FNRKFDEQEETNSVGLMNQD
-935 GLLNHSAMTELR
+935 AMTELR
-947 QERINDSST
+947 RDRIDGASVN
-956 GYQNEQRGM
+956 YLNEQKGM
-965 STLLLN
+965 STILLN
-971 SLAGGLGYREGRVA
+971 SLAGGLGYREARVEKEA
-985 EETRGPSN
+985 KDEN
-993 YLNSN
+993 

>member
-142 NNLLAAGPVTPEGRA
+142 NSLLAAGPVTPEGRA

-182 HSGDIWTTI
+182 HSGDIWATI

-205 SDGTVQQCDQA
+205 SDGTVQRCDQA
-216 LQSLEQHLN
+216 LQSLDQYLN

-243 RINPADVI
+243 RIDPADVI
-251 RRTLPQSEALLLGVS
+251 RRTLPQSEALLLGMS
-266 RSLEKSLKHSVML
+266 RSLEQSLKHSVML

-461 SAQAASGNFNAGN
+461 SAQTAAGNFNAGN

-490 DLSSSWN
+490 DLSSSWS

-535 ALTHSRTT
+535 ALTHSRMT
-543 GTASSAATTLTASER
+543 GTASSSATTLTASES

-631 QAGGGEAQFSTDAAK
+631 QARGGEAQFSTDAAK
-646 EAAKDAKAA
+646 ETAKDAKAA
-655 SSASPENVNLAVAQS
+655 SSASPEALNLAAAQS
-670 PALLGALPTQAKD
+670 PALLGAVPTQVKD
-683 PEGKPVA
+683 SERKPVA
-690 RHVQNAMSHLRGA
+690 RHVQNAMSHLLGA

-747 AKEIAASTSNDEM
+747 AKEIAAATSNDEM

-790 ASRSLSENLSGT
+790 ASRSQSESLSGT

-831 LFDSSDKREFLGASA
+831 LFDSSDKREYLGASA

-853 AADVCHLGPGQI
+853 AADVRHLGPGQI
-865 QETALRQNALKR
+865 QVTGLEQNALKR

-896 QAGSFKDKTGKAS
+896 QAGSFKDKTEDVS
-909 LLPTSLNEELKD
+909 LLSTSLNEELKD
-921 FNKKFEEQDEANAI
+921 FNRKFDEQEETNAV
-935 GLLNHSAMTELR
+935 GLMNQGAMTELR
-947 QERINDSST
+947 RDRIDDASVN
-956 GYQNEQRGM
+956 YLNEQRGI
-965 STLLLN
+965 STILLN
-971 SLAGGLGYREGRVA
+971 SLAGGLGYKKPMIENEKDVHK
-985 EETRGPSN
+985 
-993 YLNSN
+993 

>member
-142 NNLLAAGPVTPEGRA
+142 NSLLAAGPVTPEGRA

-171 LDHPDKAAELS
+171 LDHSDKAAELS
-182 HSGDIWTTI
+182 HSGDIWATI

-205 SDGTVQQCDQA
+205 SDGTVQRCDQA
-216 LQSLEQHLN
+216 LQNLEQHLN

-243 RINPADVI
+243 RIDPADVI

-266 RSLEKSLKHSVML
+266 RSLEQSLKHSVML

-396 AEFGGSTL
+396 TEFGGSTL

-426 LIPVIAFALAKGSD
+426 LIPLIAFALAKGSD

-461 SAQAASGNFNAGN
+461 SAQAAAGNFNAGN
-474 VSMGN
+474 ISMGN

-490 DLSSSWN
+490 DLSSSWS

-524 TSIDLGVTSSG
+524 TSIDLGVSSSG

-543 GTASSAATTLTASER
+543 GTASSSATTLTASES

-565 AASSSNAVSREFA
+565 AATSSNAVSREFA

-602 YSKSSGES
+602 YSKSTGES

-646 EAAKDAKAA
+646 EAAKDAKGV
-655 SSASPENVNLAVAQS
+655 SSASSENLNLAAAQS
-670 PALLGALPTQAKD
+670 SPAVLGAVSTQSKD
-683 PEGKPVA
+683 SEGKPVA

-712 LEAKTAQQY
+712 LEAKTAQLL
-721 VDTATGA
+721 VDTATGS
-728 QNAATQHQKAEA
+728 QSAATQRQKAEA
-740 YHALKST
+740 YQVLKST
-747 AKEIAASTSNDEM
+747 AKEIASSTTNDEM
-760 RRAAENFSAALDKAY
+760 RRVAENFSAALDKAY
-775 RTSNDQSRMLSETFS
+775 RSSNDQSRMVSETFS
-790 ASRSLSENLSGT
+790 ASRSQSETLSGT
-802 NQTAVNNDI
+802 SQTAVNNDI

-831 LFDSSDKREFLGASA
+831 LFDSSDKREYLGASV

-853 AADVCHLGPGQI
+853 AADVRHLGPGQI
-865 QETALRQNALKR
+865 QNTGLEQNALKR
-877 HGDNSLLAMQRK
+877 HGDNSLSAMQRK
-889 GEELIGK
+889 GGELIGK
-896 QAGSFKDKTGKAS
+896 QAISLKDKTEGAS
-909 LLPTSLNEELKD
+909 LLSTSLNAGLKD
-921 FNKKFEEQDEANAI
+921 FNRKFDEQEETNSVGLMNQD
-935 GLLNHSAMTELR
+935 AMTELR
-947 QERINDSST
+947 RDRIDGASVN
-956 GYQNEQRGM
+956 YLNEQKGM
-965 STLLLN
+965 STILLN
-971 SLAGGLGYREGRVA
+971 SLAGGLGYRKARVKKEA
-985 EETRGPSN
+985 KDEN
-993 YLNSN
+993 

>member
-142 NNLLAAGPVTPEGRA
+142 NSLLAAGPVTPEGRT

-205 SDGTVQQCDQA
+205 SDGTVQRCDQA
-216 LQSLEQHLN
+216 LQSLDQHLN
-225 TVELDFL
+225 TVDLDFL

-243 RINPADVI
+243 RIDPADVI

-266 RSLEKSLKHSVML
+266 RSLEQSLKHSVML

-396 AEFGGSTL
+396 TEFRGSTL

-426 LIPVIAFALAKGSD
+426 LIPVIAFALAKGTD
-440 MAFVSMATGLMAP
+440 MAFVSMATGLMTP

-543 GTASSAATTLTASER
+543 GTASSAATTLTASES

-631 QAGGGEAQFSTDAAK
+631 QAGGGEAQFSTDP
-646 EAAKDAKAA
+646 AKAA
-655 SSASPENVNLAVAQS
+655 SSASPENLNLAAAQS
-670 PALLGALPTQAKD
+670 PTLLGAVPTQAKD
-683 PEGKPVA
+683 SEGKPVA
-690 RHVQNAMSHLRGA
+690 RRVQNAMSHLRGA

-712 LEAKTAQQY
+712 LEAKTAQQF
-721 VDTATGA
+721 VDTATGS
-728 QNAATQHQKAEA
+728 QSAATQRQKAEA

-790 ASRSLSENLSGT
+790 ASRSQSENLSGT
-802 NQTAVNNDI
+802 SQTAVNNDI

-816 LLSSDNLSAESHLKA
+816 LLSSDYLSAESHLKA

-853 AADVCHLGPGQI
+853 AADVRHLGPGQI

-877 HGDNSLLAMQRK
+877 QGETSLSALQLM
-889 GEELIGK
+889 GEGVIGK
-896 QAGSFKDKTGKAS
+896 QAKSFRNNAEISSLAS
-909 LLPTSLNEELKD
+909 SSLNVERED
-921 FNKKFEEQDEANAI
+921 FNKKFDEQEEANAI
-935 GLLNHSAMTELR
+935 GLLNQGAMTDLR
-947 QERINDSST
+947 IEHNNDSST
-956 GYQNEQRGM
+956 RYLNEQKGM

-971 SLAGGLGYREGRVA
+971 SLAGGLGYQ
-985 EETRGPSN
+985 GPRLGK
-993 YLNSN
+993 YKQDER

>member
-142 NNLLAAGPVTPEGRA
+142 NSLLAAGPVTPEGRA

-171 LDHPDKAAELS
+171 LDHSDKAAELS
-182 HSGDIWTTI
+182 HSGDIWATI

-205 SDGTVQQCDQA
+205 SDGTVQRCDQA
-216 LQSLEQHLN
+216 LQNLEQHLN

-243 RINPADVI
+243 RIDPADVI

-266 RSLEKSLKHSVML
+266 RSLEQSLKHSVML

-396 AEFGGSTL
+396 TEFGGSTL

-426 LIPVIAFALAKGSD
+426 LIPLIAFALAKGSD

-461 SAQAASGNFNAGN
+461 SAQAAAGNFNAGN
-474 VSMGN
+474 ISMGN

-490 DLSSSWN
+490 DLSSSWS

-524 TSIDLGVTSSG
+524 TSIDLGVSSSG

-543 GTASSAATTLTASER
+543 GTASSSATTLTASVS

-565 AASSSNAVSREFA
+565 AATSSNAVSREFA

-602 YSKSSGES
+602 YSKSTGES

-646 EAAKDAKAA
+646 EAAKDAKGV
-655 SSASPENVNLAVAQS
+655 SSASSENLNLAAAQS
-670 PALLGALPTQAKD
+670 SPAVLGAVSTQSKD
-683 PEGKPVA
+683 SEGKPVA

-712 LEAKTAQQY
+712 LEAKTAQLL
-721 VDTATGA
+721 VDTATGS
-728 QNAATQHQKAEA
+728 QSAATQRQKAEA
-740 YHALKST
+740 YQVLKST
-747 AKEIAASTSNDEM
+747 AKEIASSTTNDEM
-760 RRAAENFSAALDKAY
+760 RRVAENFSAALDKAY
-775 RTSNDQSRMLSETFS
+775 RSSNDQSRMVSETFS
-790 ASRSLSENLSGT
+790 ASRSQSETLSGT
-802 NQTAVNNDI
+802 SQTAVNNDI

-831 LFDSSDKREFLGASA
+831 LFDSSDKREYLGASV

-853 AADVCHLGPGQI
+853 AADVRHLGPGQI
-865 QETALRQNALKR
+865 QNTGLEQNALKR
-877 HGDNSLLAMQRK
+877 HGDNSLSAMQRK
-889 GEELIGK
+889 GGELIGK
-896 QAGSFKDKTGKAS
+896 QAISLKDKTEGAS
-909 LLPTSLNEELKD
+909 LLSTSLNAGLKD
-921 FNKKFEEQDEANAI
+921 FNRKFDEQEETNSVGLMNQD
-935 GLLNHSAMTELR
+935 AMTELR
-947 QERINDSST
+947 RDRIDGASVN
-956 GYQNEQRGM
+956 YLNEQKGM
-965 STLLLN
+965 STILLN
-971 SLAGGLGYREGRVA
+971 SLAGGLGYREARVEKEA
-985 EETRGPSN
+985 KDEN
-993 YLNSN
+993 

>member
-142 NNLLAAGPVTPEGRA
+142 NSLLAAGPVTPEGRA

-171 LDHPDKAAELS
+171 LDHSDKAAELS
-182 HSGDIWTTI
+182 HSGDIWATI

-205 SDGTVQQCDQA
+205 SDGTVQRCDQA
-216 LQSLEQHLN
+216 LQNLEQHLN

-243 RINPADVI
+243 RIDPADVI

-266 RSLEKSLKHSVML
+266 RSLEQSLKHSVML

-396 AEFGGSTL
+396 TEFGGSTL

-426 LIPVIAFALAKGSD
+426 LIPLIAFALAKGSD

-461 SAQAASGNFNAGN
+461 SAQAAAGNFNAGN
-474 VSMGN
+474 ISMGN

-490 DLSSSWN
+490 DLSSSWS

-524 TSIDLGVTSSG
+524 TSIDLGVSSSG

-543 GTASSAATTLTASER
+543 GTASSSATTLTASES

-565 AASSSNAVSREFA
+565 AATSSNAVSREFA

-602 YSKSSGES
+602 YSKSTGES

-646 EAAKDAKAA
+646 EAAKDAKGV
-655 SSASPENVNLAVAQS
+655 SSASSENLNLAAAQS
-670 PALLGALPTQAKD
+670 SPAVLGAVSTQSKD
-683 PEGKPVA
+683 SEGKPVA

-712 LEAKTAQQY
+712 LEAKTAQLL
-721 VDTATGA
+721 VDTATGS
-728 QNAATQHQKAEA
+728 QSAATQRQKAEA
-740 YHALKST
+740 YHVLKST
-747 AKEIAASTSNDEM
+747 AKEIASSTTNDEM
-760 RRAAENFSAALDKAY
+760 RRVAENFSAALDKAY
-775 RTSNDQSRMLSETFS
+775 RSSNDQSRMVSETFS
-790 ASRSLSENLSGT
+790 ASRSQSENLSGT
-802 NQTAVNNDI
+802 SQTAVNNDI

-831 LFDSSDKREFLGASA
+831 LFDSSDKREYLGASV

-853 AADVCHLGPGQI
+853 AADFRHLGPGQI
-865 QETALRQNALKR
+865 QNTGLEQNALKR
-877 HGDNSLLAMQRK
+877 HGDNSLSAMQRK
-889 GEELIGK
+889 GGELIGK
-896 QAGSFKDKTGKAS
+896 QAISLKDKTEGAS
-909 LLPTSLNEELKD
+909 LLSTSLNAGLKD
-921 FNKKFEEQDEANAI
+921 FNRKFDEQEETNSVGLMNQD
-935 GLLNHSAMTELR
+935 AMTELR
-947 QERINDSST
+947 RDRIDGASVN
-956 GYQNEQRGM
+956 YLNEQKGM
-965 STLLLN
+965 STILLN
-971 SLAGGLGYREGRVA
+971 SLAGGLGYREARVEKEA
-985 EETRGPSN
+985 KDEN
-993 YLNSN
+993 

>member
-142 NNLLAAGPVTPEGRA
+142 NSLLAAGPVTPEGRA

-171 LDHPDKAAELS
+171 LDHSDKAAELS
-182 HSGDIWTTI
+182 HSGDIWATI

-205 SDGTVQQCDQA
+205 SDGTVQRCDQA
-216 LQSLEQHLN
+216 LQNLEQHLN

-243 RINPADVI
+243 RIDPADVI

-266 RSLEKSLKHSVML
+266 RSLEQSLKHSVML

-440 MAFVSMATGLMAP
+440 VAFVSMATGLMAP

-474 VSMGN
+474 VSLGN

-490 DLSSSWN
+490 DLSSSWS

-524 TSIDLGVTSSG
+524 TSIDLGVSSFG

-543 GTASSAATTLTASER
+543 GTASSASTTLTASEN
-558 QALSLSS
+558 QVLSLSS

-602 YSKSSGES
+602 YSKSTGES

-631 QAGGGEAQFSTDAAK
+631 QAEGGEAQFSTDPAK
-646 EAAKDAKAA
+646 EAAKAA
-655 SSASPENVNLAVAQS
+655 SSASPENLNLAAAQS
-670 PALLGALPTQAKD
+670 PTLLGAVPTQAKD
-683 PEGKPVA
+683 SEGKPVA
-690 RHVQNAMSHLRGA
+690 RRVQNAMSHLRGA

-712 LEAKTAQQY
+712 LEAKTAQQF
-721 VDTATGA
+721 VDTATGS
-728 QNAATQHQKAEA
+728 QSAATQRQKAEA

-790 ASRSLSENLSGT
+790 ASRSQSENLSGT
-802 NQTAVNNDI
+802 SQTAVNNDI

-816 LLSSDNLSAESHLKA
+816 LLSSDYLSAESHLKA

-853 AADVCHLGPGQI
+853 AADVRHLGPGQI

-877 HGDNSLLAMQRK
+877 QGETSLSALQLM
-889 GEELIGK
+889 GEGVIGK
-896 QAGSFKDKTGKAS
+896 QAKSFRNNAEISSLAS
-909 LLPTSLNEELKD
+909 SSLNVERED
-921 FNKKFEEQDEANAI
+921 FNKKFDEQEEANAI
-935 GLLNHSAMTELR
+935 GLLNQGAMTDLR
-947 QERINDSST
+947 IEHNNDSST
-956 GYQNEQRGM
+956 RYLNEQKGM

-971 SLAGGLGYREGRVA
+971 SLAGGLAYQEPRLGKYKQDER
-985 EETRGPSN
+985 
-993 YLNSN
+993 

>member
-1 MVMDYYAY
+1 MVMDYYAN

-142 NNLLAAGPVTPEGRA
+142 NSLLAAGPVTPEGRA

-182 HSGDIWTTI
+182 HSGDIWATI

-205 SDGTVQQCDQA
+205 SDGTVQRCDQA
-216 LQSLEQHLN
+216 LQSLDQHLN

-243 RINPADVI
+243 RIDPADVI

-266 RSLEKSLKHSVML
+266 RSLEQSLKHSVML

-367 IWFQLWAPLLSVANY
+367 IWFQLWAPLFSVANY

-396 AEFGGSTL
+396 SEFGGSTL

-461 SAQAASGNFNAGN
+461 SAQASAGNFNAGN

-479 TSMNS
+479 TSINS

-490 DLSSSWN
+490 DLSSSWS

-510 VTRDETGTVTGMAR
+510 VTRDGTGTVTGMAR

-535 ALTHSRTT
+535 ALRHSRTT
-543 GTASSAATTLTASER
+543 GTASSSATTLTASES

-602 YSKSSGES
+602 YSKSTGES

-646 EAAKDAKAA
+646 EAAKDAKGV
-655 SSASPENVNLAVAQS
+655 SSASSENLNLAAAQS
-670 PALLGALPTQAKD
+670 SPAVLGAVSTQSKD
-683 PEGKPVA
+683 SEGKPVA

-712 LEAKTAQQY
+712 LEAKTAQLL
-721 VDTATGA
+721 VDTATGS
-728 QNAATQHQKAEA
+728 QSAATQRQKAEA
-740 YHALKST
+740 YHVLKST
-747 AKEIAASTSNDEM
+747 AKEIASSTTNDEM
-760 RRAAENFSAALDKAY
+760 RRVAENFSAALDKAY
-775 RTSNDQSRMLSETFS
+775 RSSNDQSRMVSETFS
-790 ASRSLSENLSGT
+790 ASRSQSENLSGT
-802 NQTAVNNDI
+802 SQTAVNNDI

-831 LFDSSDKREFLGASA
+831 LFDSSDKREYLGASV

-853 AADVCHLGPGQI
+853 AADVRHLGPGQI
-865 QETALRQNALKR
+865 QNTGLEQNALKR
-877 HGDNSLLAMQRK
+877 HGDNSLSAMQRK
-889 GEELIGK
+889 GGELIGK
-896 QAGSFKDKTGKAS
+896 QAISLKDKTEGAS
-909 LLPTSLNEELKD
+909 LLSTSLNAGLKD
-921 FNKKFEEQDEANAI
+921 FNRKFDEQEETNSVGLMNQD
-935 GLLNHSAMTELR
+935 AMTELR
-947 QERINDSST
+947 RDRIDGASVN
-956 GYQNEQRGM
+956 YLNEQKGM
-965 STLLLN
+965 STILLN
-971 SLAGGLGYREGRVA
+971 SLAGGLGYREARVEKEA
-985 EETRGPSN
+985 KDEN
-993 YLNSN
+993 

>member
-142 NNLLAAGPVTPEGRA
+142 NSLLAAGPVTPEGRA

-171 LDHPDKAAELS
+171 LDHSDKAAELS
-182 HSGDIWTTI
+182 HSGDIWATI

-205 SDGTVQQCDQA
+205 SAGTVQRCDQA
-216 LQSLEQHLN
+216 LQNLEQHLN

-243 RINPADVI
+243 RIDPADVI

-266 RSLEKSLKHSVML
+266 RSLEQSLKHSVML

-396 AEFGGSTL
+396 TEFGGSTL

-426 LIPVIAFALAKGSD
+426 LIPLIAFALAKGSD

-461 SAQAASGNFNAGN
+461 SAQAAAGNFNAGN
-474 VSMGN
+474 ISMGN

-490 DLSSSWN
+490 DLSSSWS

-524 TSIDLGVTSSG
+524 TSIDLGVSSSG

-543 GTASSAATTLTASER
+543 GTASSSATTLTASES

-565 AASSSNAVSREFA
+565 AATSSNAVSREFA

-602 YSKSSGES
+602 YSKSTGES

-646 EAAKDAKAA
+646 EAAKDAKGV
-655 SSASPENVNLAVAQS
+655 SSASSENLNLAAAQS
-670 PALLGALPTQAKD
+670 SPAVLGAVSTQSKD
-683 PEGKPVA
+683 SEGKPVA

-712 LEAKTAQQY
+712 LEAKTAQLL
-721 VDTATGA
+721 VDTATGS
-728 QNAATQHQKAEA
+728 QSAATQRQKAEA
-740 YHALKST
+740 YQVLKST
-747 AKEIAASTSNDEM
+747 AKEIASSTTNDEM
-760 RRAAENFSAALDKAY
+760 RRVAENFSAALDKAY
-775 RTSNDQSRMLSETFS
+775 RSSNDQSRMVSETFS
-790 ASRSLSENLSGT
+790 ASRSQSETLSGT
-802 NQTAVNNDI
+802 SQTAVNNDI

-831 LFDSSDKREFLGASA
+831 LFDSSDKREYLGASV

-853 AADVCHLGPGQI
+853 AADVRHLGPGQI
-865 QETALRQNALKR
+865 QNTGLEQNALKR
-877 HGDNSLLAMQRK
+877 HGDNSLSAMQRK
-889 GEELIGK
+889 GGELIGK
-896 QAGSFKDKTGKAS
+896 QAISLKDKTEGAS
-909 LLPTSLNEELKD
+909 LLSTSLNAGLKD
-921 FNKKFEEQDEANAI
+921 FNRKFDEQEETNSVGLMNQD
-935 GLLNHSAMTELR
+935 AMTELR
-947 QERINDSST
+947 RDRIDGASVN
-956 GYQNEQRGM
+956 YLNEQKGM
-965 STLLLN
+965 STILLN
-971 SLAGGLGYREGRVA
+971 SLAGGLGYREARVKKEA
-985 EETRGPSN
+985 KDEN
-993 YLNSN
+993 

>member
-142 NNLLAAGPVTPEGRA
+142 NSLLAAGPVTPEGRA

-182 HSGDIWTTI
+182 HSGDIWATI

-205 SDGTVQQCDQA
+205 SDGTVQRCDQA
-216 LQSLEQHLN
+216 LQSLDQHLN

-243 RINPADVI
+243 RIDPADVI

-266 RSLEKSLKHSVML
+266 RSLEQSLKHSVML

-396 AEFGGSTL
+396 TEFGGSTL
-404 LAAGIIREA
+404 LASGIIREA

-426 LIPVIAFALAKGSD
+426 LIPLIAFALAKGSD

-461 SAQAASGNFNAGN
+461 SAQAAAGNFNAGN
-474 VSMGN
+474 ISMGN

-490 DLSSSWN
+490 DLSSSWS

-524 TSIDLGVTSSG
+524 TSIDLGVSSSG

-543 GTASSAATTLTASER
+543 GTASSSATTLTASES

-565 AASSSNAVSREFA
+565 AATSSNAVSREFA

-602 YSKSSGES
+602 YSKSTGES

-646 EAAKDAKAA
+646 EAAKDAKGV
-655 SSASPENVNLAVAQS
+655 SSASSENLNLAAAQS
-670 PALLGALPTQAKD
+670 SPAVLGAVSTQSKD
-683 PEGKPVA
+683 SEGKPVA

-712 LEAKTAQQY
+712 LEAKTAQLL
-721 VDTATGA
+721 VDTATGS
-728 QNAATQHQKAEA
+728 QSAATQRQKAEA
-740 YHALKST
+740 YQVLKST
-747 AKEIAASTSNDEM
+747 AKEIASSTTNDEM
-760 RRAAENFSAALDKAY
+760 RRVAENFSAALDKAY
-775 RTSNDQSRMLSETFS
+775 RSSNDQSRMVSETFS
-790 ASRSLSENLSGT
+790 ASRSQSETLSGT
-802 NQTAVNNDI
+802 SQTAVNNDI

-831 LFDSSDKREFLGASA
+831 LFDSSDKREYLGASV

-853 AADVCHLGPGQI
+853 AADVRHLGPGQI
-865 QETALRQNALKR
+865 QNTGLEQNALKR
-877 HGDNSLLAMQRK
+877 HGDNSLSAMQRK
-889 GEELIGK
+889 GGELIGK
-896 QAGSFKDKTGKAS
+896 QAISLKDKTEGAS
-909 LLPTSLNEELKD
+909 LLSTSLNAGLKD
-921 FNKKFEEQDEANAI
+921 FNRKFDEQEETNSVGLMNQD
-935 GLLNHSAMTELR
+935 AMTELR
-947 QERINDSST
+947 RDRIDGASVN
-956 GYQNEQRGM
+956 YLNEQKGM
-965 STLLLN
+965 STILLN
-971 SLAGGLGYREGRVA
+971 SLAGGLGYREARVEKEA
-985 EETRGPSN
+985 KDEN
-993 YLNSN
+993 

>member
-142 NNLLAAGPVTPEGRA
+142 NSLLAAVPVTPEGRA

-171 LDHPDKAAELS
+171 LDHHDKAAELS
-182 HSGDIWTTI
+182 HSGDIWATI

-205 SDGTVQQCDQA
+205 SDGTVQRCDQA
-216 LQSLEQHLN
+216 LQSLDQHLN

-243 RINPADVI
+243 RIDPADVI

-266 RSLEKSLKHSVML
+266 RSLEQSLKHSVML

-367 IWFQLWAPLLSVANY
+367 IWFQLWAPLFSVANY

-404 LAAGIIREA
+404 LAAGIIRET

-440 MAFVSMATGLMAP
+440 MAFVSIATGLMAP

-461 SAQAASGNFNAGN
+461 SAQAAAGNFNAGN

-543 GTASSAATTLTASER
+543 GTASSAATTLTASES

-565 AASSSNAVSREFA
+565 AATSSNAVSREFA

-602 YSKSSGES
+602 YSKSTGES

-646 EAAKDAKAA
+646 EAAKDAKGV
-655 SSASPENVNLAVAQS
+655 SSASSENLNLAAAQS
-670 PALLGALPTQAKD
+670 SPAVLGAVSTQSKD
-683 PEGKPVA
+683 SEGKPVA

-712 LEAKTAQQY
+712 LEAKTAQLL
-721 VDTATGA
+721 VDTATGS
-728 QNAATQHQKAEA
+728 QSAATQRQKAEA
-740 YHALKST
+740 YHVLKST
-747 AKEIAASTSNDEM
+747 AKEIASSTTNDEM
-760 RRAAENFSAALDKAY
+760 RRVAENFSAALDKAY
-775 RTSNDQSRMLSETFS
+775 RSSNDQSRMVSETFS
-790 ASRSLSENLSGT
+790 ASRSQSENLSGT
-802 NQTAVNNDI
+802 SQTAVNNDI

-831 LFDSSDKREFLGASA
+831 LFDSSDKREYLGASV

-853 AADVCHLGPGQI
+853 AADVRHLGPGQI
-865 QETALRQNALKR
+865 QNTGLEQNALKR
-877 HGDNSLLAMQRK
+877 HGDNSLSAMQRK
-889 GEELIGK
+889 GGELIGK
-896 QAGSFKDKTGKAS
+896 QAISLKDKTEGAS
-909 LLPTSLNEELKD
+909 LLSTSLNAGLKD
-921 FNKKFEEQDEANAI
+921 FNRKFDEQEETNSVGLMNQD
-935 GLLNHSAMTELR
+935 AMTELR
-947 QERINDSST
+947 RDRIDGASVN
-956 GYQNEQRGM
+956 YLNEQKGM
-965 STLLLN
+965 STILLN
-971 SLAGGLGYREGRVA
+971 SLAGGLGYREARVEKEA
-985 EETRGPSN
+985 KDEN
-993 YLNSN
+993 

>member
-142 NNLLAAGPVTPEGRA
+142 NSLLAAGPVTPEGRA

-171 LDHPDKAAELS
+171 LDHSDKAAELS
-182 HSGDIWTTI
+182 HSGDIWATI

-205 SDGTVQQCDQA
+205 SDGTVQRCDQA
-216 LQSLEQHLN
+216 LQNLEQHLN

-243 RINPADVI
+243 RIDPADVI

-266 RSLEKSLKHSVML
+266 RSLEQSLKHSIML

-396 AEFGGSTL
+396 TEFGGSTL

-426 LIPVIAFALAKGSD
+426 LIPLIAFALAKGSD

-461 SAQAASGNFNAGN
+461 SAQAAAGNFNAGN
-474 VSMGN
+474 ISMGN

-490 DLSSSWN
+490 DLSSSWS

-524 TSIDLGVTSSG
+524 TSIDLGVSSSG

-543 GTASSAATTLTASER
+543 GTASSSATTLTASES

-565 AASSSNAVSREFA
+565 AATSSNAVSREFA

-602 YSKSSGES
+602 YSKSTGES

-646 EAAKDAKAA
+646 EAAKDAKGV
-655 SSASPENVNLAVAQS
+655 SSASSENLNLAAAQS
-670 PALLGALPTQAKD
+670 SPAVLGAVSTQSKD
-683 PEGKPVA
+683 SEGKPVA

-712 LEAKTAQQY
+712 LEAKTAQLL
-721 VDTATGA
+721 VDTATGS
-728 QNAATQHQKAEA
+728 QSAATQRQKAEV
-740 YHALKST
+740 YQVLKST
-747 AKEIAASTSNDEM
+747 AKEIASSTTNDEM
-760 RRAAENFSAALDKAY
+760 RRVAENFSAALDKAY
-775 RTSNDQSRMLSETFS
+775 RSSNDQSRMVSETFS
-790 ASRSLSENLSGT
+790 ASRSQSETLSGT
-802 NQTAVNNDI
+802 SQTAVNNDI

-831 LFDSSDKREFLGASA
+831 LFDSSDKREYLGASV

-853 AADVCHLGPGQI
+853 AADVRHLGPGQI
-865 QETALRQNALKR
+865 QNTGLEQNALKR
-877 HGDNSLLAMQRK
+877 HGDNSLSAMQRK
-889 GEELIGK
+889 GGELIGK
-896 QAGSFKDKTGKAS
+896 QAISLKDKTEGAS
-909 LLPTSLNEELKD
+909 LLSTSLNAGLKD
-921 FNKKFEEQDEANAI
+921 FNRKFDEQEETNSVGLMNQD
-935 GLLNHSAMTELR
+935 AMTELR
-947 QERINDSST
+947 RDRIDGASVN
-956 GYQNEQRGM
+956 YLNEQKGM
-965 STLLLN
+965 STILLN
-971 SLAGGLGYREGRVA
+971 SLAGGLGYREARVEKEA
-985 EETRGPSN
+985 KDEN
-993 YLNSN
+993 

>member
-142 NNLLAAGPVTPEGRA
+142 NSLLAAGPVTPEGRA
-157 LTDRVIADCIGPEL
+157 LIDRVIADCIGPEL

-182 HSGDIWTTI
+182 HSGDIWATI

-205 SDGTVQQCDQA
+205 SDGTVQRCDQA
-216 LQSLEQHLN
+216 LQSLDQHLN

-243 RINPADVI
+243 RIDPADVI

-266 RSLEKSLKHSVML
+266 RSLKQSLKHSVML

-453 AQGASSGA
+453 AQGASSGV
-461 SAQAASGNFNAGN
+461 SAQAAAGNFNAGN

-490 DLSSSWN
+490 DLSSSWS
-497 DPYASKSQTAYGS
+497 DPYASKSHTAYGS

-543 GTASSAATTLTASER
+543 GTASSSVTTLTASES
-558 QALSLSS
+558 QVLSLSS
-565 AASSSNAVSREFA
+565 ATSSSNAVSREFA

-631 QAGGGEAQFSTDAAK
+631 QAGGGEAQFSTNASK
-646 EAAKDAKAA
+646 EA
-655 SSASPENVNLAVAQS
+655 
-670 PALLGALPTQAKD
+670 AKD
-683 PEGKPVA
+683 PEGKPAA
-690 RHVQNAMSHLRGA
+690 RHVQSALSHLRGA

-712 LEAKTAQQY
+712 LEAKTAQQF
-721 VDTATGA
+721 VDTATGT

-775 RTSNDQSRMLSETFS
+775 RTSNDHGRMLSETFS
-790 ASRSLSENLSGT
+790 ASRSQSENLSGT

-853 AADVCHLGPGQI
+853 AADVRHLGPGQI
-865 QETALRQNALKR
+865 QETAIRKNALKR
-877 HGDNSLLAMQRK
+877 QGEASLFALQLM
-889 GEELIGK
+889 GEGVIGK
-896 QAGSFKDKTGKAS
+896 QAKSFRNNVENSSLASS
-909 LLPTSLNEELKD
+909 LLNAGRED
-921 FNKKFEEQDEANAI
+921 FNKKFDEQEEANVI
-935 GLLNHSAMTELR
+935 GLLNQGAMTELR
-947 QERINDSST
+947 NEHNNDSST
-956 GYQNEQRGM
+956 RYLNEQKGM

-971 SLAGGLGYREGRVA
+971 SLAGGLGYRGPRLEKY
-985 EETRGPSN
+985 EEDER
-993 YLNSN
+993 

>member
-124 PDAERFSKFGLVY
+124 QDAERFSKFGLVY

-142 NNLLAAGPVTPEGRA
+142 NSLLAAGPVTPEGRA

-171 LDHPDKAAELS
+171 LDHSDKAAELS
-182 HSGDIWTTI
+182 HSGDIWATI

-205 SDGTVQQCDQA
+205 SDGTVQRCDQA
-216 LQSLEQHLN
+216 LQNLEQHLN

-243 RINPADVI
+243 RIDPADVI

-266 RSLEKSLKHSVML
+266 RSLEQSLKHSVML

-396 AEFGGSTL
+396 TEFGGSTL

-426 LIPVIAFALAKGSD
+426 LIPLIAFALAKGSD

-461 SAQAASGNFNAGN
+461 SAQAAAGNFNAGN
-474 VSMGN
+474 ISMGN

-490 DLSSSWN
+490 DLSSSWS

-524 TSIDLGVTSSG
+524 TSIDLGVSSSG

-543 GTASSAATTLTASER
+543 GTASSSATTLTASES

-565 AASSSNAVSREFA
+565 AATSSNAVSREFA

-602 YSKSSGES
+602 YSKSTGES

-646 EAAKDAKAA
+646 EAAKDAKGV
-655 SSASPENVNLAVAQS
+655 SSASSENLNLAAAQS
-670 PALLGALPTQAKD
+670 SPAVLGAVSTQSKD
-683 PEGKPVA
+683 SEGKPVA

-712 LEAKTAQQY
+712 LEAKTAQLL
-721 VDTATGA
+721 VDTATGS
-728 QNAATQHQKAEA
+728 QSAATQRQKAEA
-740 YHALKST
+740 YQVLKST
-747 AKEIAASTSNDEM
+747 AKEIASSTTNDEM
-760 RRAAENFSAALDKAY
+760 RRVAENFSAALDKAY
-775 RTSNDQSRMLSETFS
+775 RSSNDQSRMVSETFS
-790 ASRSLSENLSGT
+790 ASRSQSETLSGT
-802 NQTAVNNDI
+802 SQTAVNNDI

-831 LFDSSDKREFLGASA
+831 LFDSSDKREYLGASV

-853 AADVCHLGPGQI
+853 AADVRHLGPGQI
-865 QETALRQNALKR
+865 QNTGLEQNALKR
-877 HGDNSLLAMQRK
+877 HGDNSLSAMQRK
-889 GEELIGK
+889 GGELIGK
-896 QAGSFKDKTGKAS
+896 QAISLKDKTEGAS
-909 LLPTSLNEELKD
+909 LLSTSLNAGLKD
-921 FNKKFEEQDEANAI
+921 FNRKFDEQEETNSVGLMNQD
-935 GLLNHSAMTELR
+935 AMTELR
-947 QERINDSST
+947 RDRIDGASVN
-956 GYQNEQRGM
+956 YLNEQKGM
-965 STLLLN
+965 STILLN
-971 SLAGGLGYREGRVA
+971 SLAGGLGYREARVKKEA
-985 EETRGPSN
+985 KDEN
-993 YLNSN
+993 

>member
-142 NNLLAAGPVTPEGRA
+142 NSLLAAGPVTPEGRA

-171 LDHPDKAAELS
+171 LDHSDKAAELS
-182 HSGDIWTTI
+182 HSGDIWATI

-205 SDGTVQQCDQA
+205 SDGTVQRCDQA
-216 LQSLEQHLN
+216 LQNLEQHLN

-243 RINPADVI
+243 RIDPADVI

-266 RSLEKSLKHSVML
+266 RSLEQSLKHSVML
-279 TALPR
+279 R

-396 AEFGGSTL
+396 TEFGGSTL

-426 LIPVIAFALAKGSD
+426 LIPLIAFALAKGSD

-461 SAQAASGNFNAGN
+461 SAQAAAGNFNAGN
-474 VSMGN
+474 ISMGN

-490 DLSSSWN
+490 DLSSSWS

-524 TSIDLGVTSSG
+524 TSIDLGVSSSG

-543 GTASSAATTLTASER
+543 GTASSSATTLTASES

-565 AASSSNAVSREFA
+565 AATSSNAVSREFA

-602 YSKSSGES
+602 YSKSTGES

-646 EAAKDAKAA
+646 EAAKDAKGV
-655 SSASPENVNLAVAQS
+655 SSASSENLNLAAAQS
-670 PALLGALPTQAKD
+670 SPAVLGAVSTQSKD
-683 PEGKPVA
+683 SEGKPVA

-712 LEAKTAQQY
+712 LEAKTAQLL
-721 VDTATGA
+721 VDTATGS
-728 QNAATQHQKAEA
+728 QSAATQRQKAEA
-740 YHALKST
+740 YQVLKST
-747 AKEIAASTSNDEM
+747 AKEIASSTTNDEM
-760 RRAAENFSAALDKAY
+760 RRVAENFSAALDKAY
-775 RTSNDQSRMLSETFS
+775 RSSNDQSRMVSETFS
-790 ASRSLSENLSGT
+790 ASRSQSETLSGT
-802 NQTAVNNDI
+802 SQTAVNNDI

-831 LFDSSDKREFLGASA
+831 LFDSSDKREYLGASV

-853 AADVCHLGPGQI
+853 AADVRHLGPGQI
-865 QETALRQNALKR
+865 QNTGLEQNALKR
-877 HGDNSLLAMQRK
+877 HGDNSLSAMQRK
-889 GEELIGK
+889 GGELIGK
-896 QAGSFKDKTGKAS
+896 QAISLKDKTEGAS
-909 LLPTSLNEELKD
+909 LLSTSLNAGLKD
-921 FNKKFEEQDEANAI
+921 FNRKFDEQEETNSVGLMNQD
-935 GLLNHSAMTELR
+935 AMTELR
-947 QERINDSST
+947 RDRIDGASVN
-956 GYQNEQRGM
+956 YLNEQKGM
-965 STLLLN
+965 STILLN
-971 SLAGGLGYREGRVA
+971 SLAGGLGYREARVKKEA
-985 EETRGPSN
+985 KDEN
-993 YLNSN
+993 